1 MEIHADFALNPRSV
15 EEFARV
21 LVPEAL
27 TAVLQVTTEERDGE
41 IRVGLRAGGR
51 EAAYSWRALGD
62 PADEQKTAMVKTLLL
77 RLYGKSLSWGSL
89 MGVRPTKVL
98 RRYWEK
104 GFTFSET
111 REIFRAFYDVSPE
124 KTDLLHQVLKR
135 ELALLNRDAVNMY
148 IGIPYCRTRCVY
160 CSFASYEIGGGVGR
174 YYRDFLESLH
184 REIDAA
190 GAFLKKHHFT
200 LESLYIGGGTPS
212 ILEESDLEALL
223 GQIEKSVPLENL
235 LEYTFEAG
243 REDSLTRE
251 KLALMKV
258 RGVRRISLNP
268 QSFNEETLRRINR
281 PFDRRHFDQMYEA
294 AKALGF
300 LLNMDIIIGLPGE
313 TTEQVLFTLKELKKY
328 DPDNLT
334 IHSLAFKRHSRLFF
348 GEKGRIPLDKDRI
361 SDEIARLTAEMDL
374 MPYYL
379 YRQKNL
385 MEWGENVGY
394 AKEGLES
401 RFNVE
406 MIEENQV
413 TVGLGGGAVTK
424 LITKDS
430 GGRDVVKR
438 LINPKEPA
446 LYIRELDERLA
457 EKLEKLRQWKAATGS
472 TRGFE

>member
-1 MEIHADFALNPRSV
+1 
-15 EEFARV
+15 
-21 LVPEAL
+21 
-27 TAVLQVTTEERDGE
+27 
-41 IRVGLRAGGR
+41 
-51 EAAYSWRALGD
+51 
-62 PADEQKTAMVKTLLL
+62 
-77 RLYGKSLSWGSL
+77 
-89 MGVRPTKVL
+89 
-98 RRYWEK
+98 
-104 GFTFSET
+104 
-111 REIFRAFYDVSPE
+111 
-124 KTDLLHQVLKR
+124 
-135 ELALLNRDAVNMY
+135 MY

-174 YYRDFLESLH
+174 YYRDFLGSLH

-251 KLALMKV
+251 KLVLMKA

-313 TTEQVLFTLKELKKY
+313 TTEQVLFTLRELKKY

-361 SDEIARLTAEMDL
+361 SGEIARLTAEL
-374 MPYYL
+374 ELKPYYL

-446 LYIRELDERLA
+446 LYIRELDVRLA
-457 EKLEKLRQWKAATGS
+457 EKLEKLRQWKAAAGS
-472 TRGFE
+472 TRGSE